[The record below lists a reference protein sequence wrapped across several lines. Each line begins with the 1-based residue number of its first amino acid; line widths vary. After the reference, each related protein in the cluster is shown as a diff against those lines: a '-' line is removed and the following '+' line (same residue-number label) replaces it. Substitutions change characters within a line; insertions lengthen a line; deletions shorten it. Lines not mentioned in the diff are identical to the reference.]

1 MRIPPCGSGCRRR
14 RRDRSSVRAIRV
26 PCRTLAPRRRIAAFA
41 VRQRWERNGLRSV
54 VADIAGRGTDLL
66 PPPVRRERRLHLREL
81 ALVLGALLLERRGE
95 RRAQL
100 AVEPCA

>member
-1 MRIPPCGSGCRRR
+1 
-14 RRDRSSVRAIRV
+14 
-26 PCRTLAPRRRIAAFA
+26 
-41 VRQRWERNGLRSV
+41 LRSV